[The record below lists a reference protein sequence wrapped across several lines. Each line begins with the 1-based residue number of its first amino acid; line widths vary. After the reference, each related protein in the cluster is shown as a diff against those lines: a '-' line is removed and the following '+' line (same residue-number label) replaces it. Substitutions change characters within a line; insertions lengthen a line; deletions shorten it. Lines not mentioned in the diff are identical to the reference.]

1 MFYFREC
8 MLFHTDFVEDVLD
21 YPFVEL
27 IKFKL
32 VDKYYESD
40 KIDVLSIFEY
50 CKSKYNYV
58 NDEMNYFKNS
68 LLETELKPYNIYF
81 DVVNHKLIIPFD
93 NIIVDKRII
102 MIGQLNTTCKDK
114 IAKIKDKEIYF
125 KI

>member
-8 MLFHTDFVEDVLD
+8 MLFHTDFVEDILS
-21 YPFVEL
+21 YPFDEP
-27 IKFKL
+27 IKLKL
-32 VDKYYESD
+32 VDKYYESE

-68 LLETELKPYNIYF
+68 LLETELKSYNIYF
-81 DVVNHKLIIPFD
+81 DVANHKLLIPFD
-93 NIIVDKRII
+93 NTMVDKRII
-102 MIGQLNTTCKDK
+102 MIGQLNTTYKDK
-114 IAKIKDKEIYF
+114 ITMIKDKEIYF